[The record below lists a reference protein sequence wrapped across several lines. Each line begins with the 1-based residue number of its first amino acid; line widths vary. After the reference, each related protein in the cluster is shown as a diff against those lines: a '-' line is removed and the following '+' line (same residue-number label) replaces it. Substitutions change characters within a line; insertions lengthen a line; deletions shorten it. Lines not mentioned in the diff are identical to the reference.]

1 MSSLIL
7 ASASPRRRE
16 LLALAG
22 LDFTVIPGD
31 VDEIQHDGETPADQ
45 VRRLARAKALGIA
58 EGRPEDWVLGAD
70 TLVVIDNLVMG
81 KPRDREEAGRMLRL
95 LSGRTHQVLTGYCLV
110 NLAADILHLDHAVTE
125 VVFETLTEDQINAYL
140 DSGEPQDKAGA
151 YAIQGLGAALVE
163 RINGSYTNVVG
174 LPLSQ
179 VLGLLRKHGLTGRI
193 GG

>member
-125 VVFETLTEDQINAYL
+125 VTFETLTEDQINAYL

-151 YAIQGLGAALVE
+151 YAIQDLGAALVE

-179 VLGLLRKHGLTGRI
+179 VLRLLRKHGLTGRI